1 MRLSSVYAHYGPPA
15 TGLVGLPSVGAWQSR
30 ARQSVFGTPR
40 MTDIPANK
48 PPYVSAPERC
58 P

>member
-15 TGLVGLPSVGAWQSR
+15 TGLGGLPTVGAWQSR
-30 ARQSVFGTPR
+30 ARLAVFGTPR

>member
-1 MRLSSVYAHYGPPA
+1 MKLSSAFAHYGPPV
-15 TGLVGLPSVGAWQSR
+15 TGPVGVPSVGAWLSR

>member
-1 MRLSSVYAHYGPPA
+1 MKLSSAFAHYGPPV
-15 TGLVGLPSVGAWQSR
+15 TGPGGLPSVGAWLSR